1 MKSELILFIFAFTL
15 VVACNK
21 APKETADTI
30 YTNGKIYTVNEA
42 QPWVQAIAIK
52 DGKIIYVGTDDEID
66 ANIGKNTEVIDL
78 GGKFVM
84 PGLHDPHVHI
94 EQAYKGEIL
103 GDQLLTFSANAS
115 FIKEL
120 QQLLKEYAD
129 KNPDLKV
136 LFAQGLSITSEN

>member
-52 DGKIIYVGTDDEID
+52 DGKIREGRIKKKDPELRD
-66 ANIGKNTEVIDL
+66 AFVEL
-78 GGKFVM
+78 GMDSKEAIKVKDIITAKIPDTM
-84 PGLHDPHVHI
+84 N
-94 EQAYKGEIL
+94 ERKKRWIL
-103 GDQLLTFSANAS
+103 FFQ
-115 FIKEL
+115 
-120 QQLLKEYAD
+120 
-129 KNPDLKV
+129 
-136 LFAQGLSITSEN
+136 